1 LAGIQL
7 ILALFL
13 WAWLPATSLLWAG
26 FLEFL
31 QGLALPEARLL
42 MVRAETQEAKSH
54 HGSTLKTSVVSLSH
68 LSFKVSSKA
77 KPNIRETGKHP
88 PQIP

>member
-1 LAGIQL
+1 M
-7 ILALFL
+7 ALFL

-42 MVRAETQEAKSH
+42 MVRAETQE
-54 HGSTLKTSVVSLSH
+54 LKHAACDAVAGVS
-68 LSFKVSSKA
+68 A
-77 KPNIRETGKHP
+77 EAAA
-88 PQIP
+88 